1 MKESNQQRAAK
12 ILKPY
17 RKQLDELDQKFIK
30 LLAQRF
36 GIIRKVAKIKT
47 KYELPS
53 FLHDRVEEV
62 RNTRVALGKK
72 YGINPQFMYALYSAI
87 IYQSCGL
94 EDEIKTKLLSKKK
107 RPKKRK

>member
-1 MKESNQQRAAK
+1 MKESNQQRARK

-17 RKQLDELDQKFIK
+17 REQLDALDNEILK
-30 LLAQRF
+30 LLGKRF

-47 KYELPS
+47 KYDLPS

-72 YGINPQFMYALYSAI
+72 YGINPQFVYALYSAI
-87 IYQSCGL
+87 IYQSCGE
-94 EDEIKTKLLSKKK
+94 EDGIKTQMLKKK
-107 RPKKRK
+107 K